1 MKSWLAKLATKGK
14 KGKTITS
21 VKPFSSINA
30 PYNIGA
36 GTKKWSA
43 AKRADAAKTKHI
55 VKRYDKRSAEAA
67 AKRKAAEAK
76 KLDEYKPSGKFKIK
90 KKKSWTDQIDTSHP
104 SYKDKWPG

>member
-43 AKRADAAKTKHI
+43 KRRADAAKTLQSL
-55 VKRYDKRSAEAA
+55 KRYDKRNAEEA

-76 KLDEYKPSGKFKIK
+76 KMDEYKPSGKFTIK
-90 KKKSWTDQIDTSHP
+90 KK
-104 SYKDKWPG
+104 